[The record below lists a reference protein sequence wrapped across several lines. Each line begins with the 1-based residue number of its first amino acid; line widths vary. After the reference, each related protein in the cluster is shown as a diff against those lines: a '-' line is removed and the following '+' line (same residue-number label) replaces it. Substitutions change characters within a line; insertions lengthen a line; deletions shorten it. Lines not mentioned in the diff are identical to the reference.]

1 LCIFSSF
8 PNAQDLIA
16 EGRGLRGLEES
27 GVRVM
32 FGRKSTF
39 APFQKGDNV
48 LLENPG
54 ANLLVQVGD
63 QESPADGDLIQD
75 ALVEL

>member
-1 LCIFSSF
+1 
-8 PNAQDLIA
+8 
-16 EGRGLRGLEES
+16 
-27 GVRVM
+27 M